1 MSISNSQKLKDSIY
15 REVEA
20 YSRPEEHYKP
30 IQDILKKSIIL
41 VSSVLY
47 RIYLFT
53 LICCAV
59 VTGRTEKRWNLPA
72 CFLKHL
78 YCGHLTPLLLAIFLP
93 DLTCSLLSLFKKQT
107 NNSFLPS
114 VKGTLELVLYR
125 VCINSPRLRLVW
137 GGEAEGR
144 KKGERTPQA
153 SLGFHPPAFG
163 WTQHSSVCAGC
174 WEGEISA
181 YPSGFFWLI

>member
-1 MSISNSQKLKDSIY
+1 MNIQRI
-15 REVEA
+15 EA
-20 YSRPEEHYKP
+20 YSRPEEHYEP

-47 RIYLFT
+47 RIYLFYPH
-53 LICCAV
+53 LLCC
-59 VTGRTEKRWNLPA
+59 GYREDREGGNLPA

-78 YCGHLTPLLLAIFLP
+78 YSGHLTPLLAIFLP
-93 DLTCSLLSLFKKQT
+93 DLMFSALQFWCSLLSFFKKKKNT
-107 NNSFLPS
+107 SVLPS
-114 VKGTLELVLYR
+114 VNGTLELMLYR

>member
-1 MSISNSQKLKDSIY
+1 MLWLQGGQRRGKPPCLLPETLVLWSPDPTSSSYIP
-15 REVEA
+15 
-20 YSRPEEHYKP
+20 SRF
-30 IQDILKKSIIL
+30 DVLCSLFFLKK
-41 VSSVLY
+41 
-47 RIYLFT
+47 
-53 LICCAV
+53 
-59 VTGRTEKRWNLPA
+59 
-72 CFLKHL
+72 
-78 YCGHLTPLLLAIFLP
+78 
-93 DLTCSLLSLFKKQT
+93 KKKKNT
-107 NNSFLPS
+107 SFLPS
-114 VKGTLELVLYR
+114 VNGTLELMLYR

-153 SLGFHPPAFG
+153 SLGFHPPALG